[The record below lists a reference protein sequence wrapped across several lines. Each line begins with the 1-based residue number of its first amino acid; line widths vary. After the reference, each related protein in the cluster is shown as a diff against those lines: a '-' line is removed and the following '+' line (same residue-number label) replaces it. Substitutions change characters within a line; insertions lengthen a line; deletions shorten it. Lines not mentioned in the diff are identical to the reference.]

1 MKLYKYTNTKW
12 KLTNLVFFSKIGFQG
27 VCLVKKCPP
36 NAQNKHFLAAF
47 CTVAHI
53 NRSANQQTV
62 QLEVF
67 YQDLKL
73 TTSFE
78 IFLALQCVKFSKNTQ
93 NWSKIAYLMAYI
105 YYKCGSQKDV
115 DKAVDSLT

>member
-1 MKLYKYTNTKW
+1 MKFNS
-12 KLTNLVFFSKIGFQG
+12 FFSKIDFQG
-27 VCLVKKCPP
+27 VRLVE
-36 NAQNKHFLAAF
+36 NAQECPKQAFLGIFLHFAHTNK
-47 CTVAHI
+47 
-53 NRSANQQTV
+53 SAKQQTF

-67 YQDLKL
+67 YQDWKL

-78 IFLALQCVKFSKNTQ
+78 TFLALQGVKFSKNTQ
-93 NWSKIAYLMAYI
+93 NWSKIAYLMEYI

>member
-1 MKLYKYTNTKW
+1 MKLYKYTNIKW
-12 KLTNLVFFSKIGFQG
+12 NLTNLSFFSEIGFQG
-27 VCLVKKCPP
+27 VGLKRFWPV
-36 NAQNKHFLAAF
+36 F
-47 CTVAHI
+47 CTFAYI

-73 TTSFE
+73 TASCE
-78 IFLALQCVKFSKNTQ
+78 IFLALQGVKFSKNTE
-93 NWSKIAYLMAYI
+93 NWSKIAYLMEYI
-105 YYKCGSQKDV
+105 YYICGSQKDV